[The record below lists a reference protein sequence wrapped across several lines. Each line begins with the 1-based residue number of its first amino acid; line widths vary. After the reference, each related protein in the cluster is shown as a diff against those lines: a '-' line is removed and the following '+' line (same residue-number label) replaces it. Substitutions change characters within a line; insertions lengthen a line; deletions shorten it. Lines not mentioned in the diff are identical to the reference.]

1 MDFLQSL
8 LDNSSVPVI
17 TAFILGILTAI
28 SPCPLATNI
37 TAIGFIGKDIENR
50 HRIFINGL
58 LYTFGRIVTYTVL
71 GGILIP
77 VLREGA
83 SMYMV
88 QKAVSKYGEMLIA
101 PVLILVGIFMLDII
115 KLNIPKINIGGEGLK
130 KKTKGSWGV
139 LLLGILFALAF
150 CPTSGVFYFGIL
162 MPLAAVETGGYFL
175 PVIYAIAT
183 GLPVILVAWI
193 LAYSVAGLGRF
204 YNSVQIFEKWFRKI
218 VAILFIVIG
227 IYYAVVF
234 LSMNN
239 LIKIK
244 DSMKKIE
251 IFDPAM
257 CCPTGLCGTNINP
270 ELMRVAVVVE
280 TLKRQGVIVTR
291 HNLRDEPQVY
301 VSNKTVNEY
310 LQKNGAEALP
320 ITLVDGEIAVS
331 KVYPTTK
338 QMSEWTGVNLDL
350 MPAK

>member
-58 LYTFGRIVTYTVL
+58 LYTFGRIVTYTAL

-150 CPTSGVFYFGIL
+150 CPTSGVFYFGI
-162 MPLAAVETGGYFL
+162 E
-175 PVIYAIAT
+175 
-183 GLPVILVAWI
+183 
-193 LAYSVAGLGRF
+193 SVAYIDVERSSRTGYLRIGRQGCHAVSGNIYFGHDGYIALLCIF
-204 YNSVQIFEKWFRKI
+204 YNFPDIFCCVISSV
-218 VAILFIVIG
+218 
-227 IYYAVVF
+227 
-234 LSMNN
+234 
-239 LIKIK
+239 
-244 DSMKKIE
+244 
-251 IFDPAM
+251 
-257 CCPTGLCGTNINP
+257 T
-270 ELMRVAVVVE
+270 
-280 TLKRQGVIVTR
+280 QGVGR
-291 HNLRDEPQVY
+291 QLRFP
-301 VSNKTVNEY
+301 
-310 LQKNGAEALP
+310 LPP
-320 ITLVDGEIAVS
+320 ITYAGRSPCTDGGES
-331 KVYPTTK
+331 G
-338 QMSEWTGVNLDL
+338 Q
-350 MPAK
+350 